1 MTRWSELRAGIAPSF
16 VDHSGLGDAS
26 RITANDMVAL
36 MTSRDVAPQLQPI
49 LKVIALTD
57 QKGERVR
64 DLSAEVR
71 AKTGTLNFVSA
82 LAGYLTTGQ
91 GRRLSFAFFAAD
103 VDARERG
110 KLTADEQ
117 PAGAAS
123 YNTKAKRLQ
132 QTLLQRWARIGDL

>member
-1 MTRWSELRAGIAPSF
+1 MKAGIDPGF

-26 RITANDMVAL
+26 RISAEDMVKL
-36 MTSRDVAPQLQPI
+36 MTTRGVAPQLQPI
-49 LKVIALTD
+49 LKVINLTD

-64 DLSAEVR
+64 NLDAEVR

-110 KLTADEQ
+110 KLSADEQ
-117 PAGAAS
+117 PVGSIS